1 MARCVAFAATVPA
14 VAWSGAAEGAQRLQ
28 PHEAV
33 YDIAVKEWRAGGA
46 PDGFR
51 GRAVIRVSEGCENWT
66 TEFGMRIGAILRNG
80 RDFAFSSST
89 RSLENK
95 AATALAFTHK
105 INING
110 RSTAELNGTVSRPA
124 AGAAGRIR
132 WTKPEP
138 VTGSLPAGVLFPME
152 SFFKSVGQIE
162 AGQKALSY
170 RMFDG
175 SDIRP
180 ARVFELIT
188 GVAVGRRPNIE
199 GDADLLNAKAW
210 RVTGSFFDDRKEDAE
225 PTTTFVQV
233 FHVNGIAGFQQ
244 IDTGFATLDLNLKR
258 LNALKRP
265 AC

>member
-1 MARCVAFAATVPA
+1 MARYVAFAATVPA

-66 TEFGMRIGAILRNG
+66 TEFGMRIGATLRNG
-80 RDFAFSSST
+80 RNFAFSSST

-110 RSTAELNGTVSRPA
+110 RSTAELKGTVSRPA
-124 AGAAGRIR
+124 VGAAGRIR

-138 VTGSLPAGVLFPME
+138 ASGSLAYGGPVPDGILLQVGRTDRGGEESAGATGCSMARI
-152 SFFKSVGQIE
+152 S
-162 AGQKALSY
+162 A
-170 RMFDG
+170 
-175 SDIRP
+175 RP
-180 ARVFELIT
+180 AY
-188 GVAVGRRPNIE
+188 
-199 GDADLLNAKAW
+199 
-210 RVTGSFFDDRKEDAE
+210 SS
-225 PTTTFVQV
+225 
-233 FHVNGIAGFQQ
+233 
-244 IDTGFATLDLNLKR
+244 
-258 LNALKRP
+258 
-265 AC
+265 